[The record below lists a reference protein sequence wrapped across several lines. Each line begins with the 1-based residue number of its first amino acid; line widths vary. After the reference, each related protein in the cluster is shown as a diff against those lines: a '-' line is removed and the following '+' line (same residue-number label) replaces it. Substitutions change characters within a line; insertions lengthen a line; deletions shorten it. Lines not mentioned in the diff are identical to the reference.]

1 MKRRLFSCLGVVLA
15 AFCLLSPCHADEV
28 QPVAMICLI
37 KDGTDK
43 ELAKTLVELDQSKM
57 SLRLRWLNFYTE
69 KLGDKRVLLCT
80 FDLDKGVH
88 AEEVWKAFQEDVALK
103 SWWTKLST
111 SLVAHPRAA
120 AQGGLW
126 ARCETICALQSY
138 VAPEL
143 RGDIQKSIPRWHAGV
158 TGLKKEKEAEYR
170 LLHNQVW
177 PGVVDAIGN
186 AGIERFDV
194 FLIELGDQLYL
205 FDHFLFVGKDFA
217 SDTARMAKNPVNQ
230 RWWAITDPCQQPL
243 PSAAARKEIWE
254 PMEAAVELAK

>member
-1 MKRRLFSCLGVVLA
+1 MKRRLLSCLGLA
-15 AFCLLSPCHADEV
+15 FVAFCLLSPCRATEV
-28 QPVAMICLI
+28 QPVAFLSLI
-37 KDGTDK
+37 KEGADK
-43 ELAKTLVELDQSKM
+43 EVAKTIGELNEDQRKELGSHGF
-57 SLRLRWLNFYTE
+57 RWFNFYTE
-69 KLGDKRVLLCT
+69 KLGDRRVLLCT
-80 FDLDKGVH
+80 FDLEKGTH
-88 AEEVWKAFQEDVALK
+88 AEEVWKAAQEGSTLK
-103 SWWTKLST
+103 PWWTKLST
-111 SLVAHPRAA
+111 SLAAHPRVA

-126 ARCETICALQSY
+126 TRCETICALQSY

-143 RGDIQKSIPRWHAGV
+143 RGEKFGWHAGV

-194 FLIELGDQLYL
+194 FLIELGEQIYL
-205 FDHFLFVGKDFA
+205 FDHFLFVGKDLA
-217 SDTARMAKNPVNQ
+217 TDTARMGKNPVNQ